1 MTILLKE
8 LKKTLKK
15 HYDVFLTS
23 ASYEKRC
30 LSIMDAVNNVIDFN
44 YKFVS
49 LSIPHKDLMKENL
62 EIFKR
67 NKFVIIEINNAEQV
81 KTATNFIE
89 HIGQVLNENP
99 KATFLVDITTFTKQ
113 TLLIL
118 LRILRESLYESNQI
132 QFLYTPAEEYSIGLE
147 YADKW
152 LSRGVIKVNSILGFA
167 GIIKPSN
174 LYHLVIL
181 MGYEVERAAALINA
195 YEPSKISV
203 GYARKDDSISDA
215 HYQIN
220 KLKYDELLS
229 EFPYAES
236 FEFSGTKILD
246 CKQDILKQVERYS
259 NYNVVVSPM
268 NNKISTLSCALAA
281 FDNDKIQLAI
291 AIPAIYNHENYSKPS
306 NYCYVIDVSE
316 FIKLH
321 SPNR

>member
-220 KLKYDELLS
+220 KLKLSGIYKFFDEDKIIISRNKSTFKLVEKMGTATVVDDWPEVIDYLSQYPQITPIWLNLLDNKKHKTAKTIHSLGELLN
-229 EFPYAES
+229 E
-236 FEFSGTKILD
+236 T
-246 CKQDILKQVERYS
+246 
-259 NYNVVVSPM
+259 N
-268 NNKISTLSCALAA
+268 
-281 FDNDKIQLAI
+281 
-291 AIPAIYNHENYSKPS
+291 
-306 NYCYVIDVSE
+306 
-316 FIKLH
+316 
-321 SPNR
+321 